1 MTHVFIH
8 NSTTISLLFI
18 AFVCEFVLVL
28 SRMAVL
34 VLVHGRKKHFDY
46 EHEHHFIVHERA
58 RRRKDMSND
67 KAH

>member
-1 MTHVFIH
+1 MTPVFIH

-34 VLVHGRKKHFDY
+34 VLVLGRKKHFDY
-46 EHEHHFIVHERA
+46 EHEHHFISLCTSALEGE
-58 RRRKDMSND
+58 KT
-67 KAH
+67 